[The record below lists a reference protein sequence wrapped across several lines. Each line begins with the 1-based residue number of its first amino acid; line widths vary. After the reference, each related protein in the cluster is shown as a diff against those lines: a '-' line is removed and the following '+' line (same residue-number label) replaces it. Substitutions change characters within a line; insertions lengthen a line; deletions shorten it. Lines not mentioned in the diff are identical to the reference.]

1 MSSPGG
7 VHDVVKEWIASSN
20 DWKSAAKE
28 KLVNAFKAA
37 RGMKT
42 FCVQLPA
49 GIEYSEYI
57 HFVMDEFGKDIPVY
71 LASDG
76 QVRFA
81 ISKDE
86 LRRAHENSHA
96 HYSPHNA
103 EMYG

>member
-1 MSSPGG
+1 M
-7 VHDVVKEWIASSN
+7 VKEWIASSN

-57 HFVMDEFGKDIPVY
+57 HFVMDEFGKDIPVH
-71 LASDG
+71 LTSDG

-86 LRRAHENSHA
+86 LRRSMHA

>member
-42 FCVQLPA
+42 FCVQLPD
-49 GIEYSEYI
+49 GIEYS
-57 HFVMDEFGKDIPVY
+57 
-71 LASDG
+71 
-76 QVRFA
+76 
-81 ISKDE
+81 
-86 LRRAHENSHA
+86 
-96 HYSPHNA
+96 
-103 EMYG
+103 